1 MEPAF
6 FIKFQSSLLPVLF
19 VFLCRSSVVA
29 VPEAEAT
36 MANLFGCLW
45 LVAGTDLLWEKSTAG
60 WLVADDWC

>member
-45 LVAGTDLLWEKSTAG
+45 LVAGTDLL
-60 WLVADDWC
+60 